1 MKPEILN
8 KSVYD
13 VDEIRKDFPILSSII
28 HGKPLC
34 YLDNAATTQKPK
46 SVIDK
51 DVYYYTHLNSNIH
64 RGVHFLSEAATK
76 TYEDARIK
84 VQKFI
89 NASSEKEIIF
99 TRGTTE
105 SFKSCGSIIR
115 QIN

>member
-1 MKPEILN
+1 MKSVILN
-8 KSVYD
+8 KTMYD
-13 VDEIRKDFPILSSII
+13 VDEIRKDFPILNLII

-46 SVIDK
+46 SVIEN

-76 TYEDARIK
+76 AYEDARLK
-84 VQKFI
+84 VQKFL
-89 NASSEKEIIF
+89 NASSDKEIIF

-105 SFKSCGSIIR
+105 S
-115 QIN
+115 INLVAQSY